1 MHPMRTRR
9 IAAVALT
16 AAIALLALAAPA
28 RADDWSADAPW
39 AAAPAPAPSLTD
51 VSATTQTPWLFS
63 VDGQDFT
70 PDGRVYLAVYDQMG
84 ARLYETR
91 WVTASPA
98 TAAARHEMGDGRL
111 GRSPAAV
118 PGGDLRES
126 FGGLCGATAMMR
138 ALDEGTAAW
147 SNWLPVEPACAA
159 ADEYVEP
166 GFGPR

>member
-1 MHPMRTRR
+1 MRTRR
-9 IAAVALT
+9 IVTVALT
-16 AAIALLALAAPA
+16 AAIGLLALAAPA
-28 RADDWSADAPW
+28 RADDWSDDAPW
-39 AAAPAPAPSLTD
+39 AAAPSLAD
-51 VSATTQTPWLFS
+51 ASAATQTPRLFS
-63 VDGQDFT
+63 VTGQGFT
-70 PDGRVYLAVYDQMG
+70 PGGRVYLAVYDQMG